1 MPDKPAAP
9 TTVFERT
16 TVQVSWTAPFNQG
29 STITGYRV
37 YFQESDGVSFSEDL
51 TDCNRLSVITQ
62 TCTVPV
68 STFRASP
75 FQIAWGGH
83 IYAKVVAVNAYGIS
97 AESDVGN
104 GAQIITYPDA
114 PLLLSEDYSQR
125 SATSLRLTWTEG
137 LNTGG
142 S

>member
-1 MPDKPAAP
+1 MPLVSGLGATTYVATGLSTGDLYQFKVEARNEFGYSQFSETVAILAAQVPDKPAAP
-9 TTVFERT
+9 TTVFDRT

-51 TDCNRLSVITQ
+51 TDCNRLSVVTL

-75 FQIAWGGH
+75 F
-83 IYAKVVAVNAYGIS
+83 
-97 AESDVGN
+97 
-104 GAQIITYPDA
+104 
-114 PLLLSEDYSQR
+114 
-125 SATSLRLTWTEG
+125 
-137 LNTGG
+137 
-142 S
+142 